1 MTKRRGGGFGGPM
14 IPGSGNP
21 NVMRQLQK
29 MQEDMLKAQEALAE
43 ETVEVE
49 AGGGAIKIV
58 ITGNQRVKS
67 VTIKPEALDT
77 SDPEWINDLQDLL
90 VVAVNQAVEKSQE
103 LAAQRMS
110 DASGGLSGMLP
121 PGLF

>member
-1 MTKRRGGGFGGPM
+1 MTKRRGSGFGGPM
-14 IPGSGNP
+14 MSGGNP
-21 NVMRQLQK
+21 GAMRQLQK

-58 ITGNQRVKS
+58 ITGDQHIKS

-77 SDPEWINDLQDLL
+77 SDPEWANDLQDLL
-90 VVAVNQAVEKSQE
+90 VVAVNQAIEKSQA
-103 LAAQRMS
+103 LAAERMNA
-110 DASGGLSGMLP
+110 ASGGLSEMLP

>member
-14 IPGSGNP
+14 IPGGNP
-21 NVMRQLQK
+21 GMMRQIQK
-29 MQEDMLKAQEALAE
+29 MQEDIVKAQEALAE

-49 AGGGAIKIV
+49 AGGGAIKII
-58 ITGNQRVKS
+58 ITGNQRIKS

-90 VVAVNQAVEKSQE
+90 VVAANQAIEKSQE
-103 LAAQRMS
+103 LATERMNA
-110 DASGGLSGMLP
+110 ASGGLSGMLP